1 MYLWI
6 TNVKTQNRRVANQR
20 KTLYNPKSWESIF

>member
-6 TNVKTQNRRVANQR
+6 TYVKTQNRRVVDQR
-20 KTLYNPKSWESIF
+20 KTLYNPESWKSII